1 MITPNYTF
9 NARLIR
15 VVDGDTVWA
24 HIDLGFNV
32 WKKVN
37 IRLYGIDAP
46 ETRTRDKE
54 EKEKGLETKNRLI
67 QLLEENNNEFV
78 IVSKEV
84 DKYGRALGEIYT
96 GYHDV
101 QVSENETRSISVS
114 LNQVLINEGL
124 AKPYYGGKRS

>member
-1 MITPNYTF
+1 MIEPNYTF
-9 NARLIR
+9 NAQLIR

-37 IRLYGIDAP
+37 VRLHGIDAP

-54 EKEKGLETKNRLI
+54 EKERGLRAKNRLI
-67 QLLEENNNEFV
+67 QLLEQSDNKFT

-84 DKYGRALGEIYT
+84 DKYGRALGELYSH
-96 GYHDV
+96 HDM
-101 QVSENETRSISVS
+101 QVSENETRPISIC

-124 AKPYYGGKRS
+124 AKKYDGGKRS